1 MKALKVLLWLAPLVL
16 AAAGCHPFRHFTY
29 ACHKAQPYM
38 RASSA
43 PSLTIPPGLDAP
55 DTTNALRLPQLNQP
69 APPPRKGQEPC
80 LDEPP
85 PYKVP
90 KPAPAPQA

>member
-1 MKALKVLLWLAPLVL
+1 MKAARLLLWLAPLTL

-29 ACHKAQPYM
+29 ACHKTQPYM
-38 RASSA
+38 EATS
-43 PSLTIPPGLDAP
+43 IPPLKVPPGMDAP
-55 DTTNALRLPQLNQP
+55 DRTNALRLPQLNEP

-90 KPAPAPQA
+90 KAPQA